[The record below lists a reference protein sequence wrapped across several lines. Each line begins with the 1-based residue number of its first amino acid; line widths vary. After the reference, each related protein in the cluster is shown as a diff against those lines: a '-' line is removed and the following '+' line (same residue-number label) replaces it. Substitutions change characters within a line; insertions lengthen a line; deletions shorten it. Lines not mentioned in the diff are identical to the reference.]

1 MQSSECRVKEIFAD
15 AKIRFNKDN
24 RKARALRLFLFGFI
38 DTEDIADLF
47 FDILVVSQAVKG
59 E

>member
-1 MQSSECRVKEIFAD
+1 MWIFAD

-24 RKARALRLFLFGFI
+24 RKACALRLFLFGFI